1 MVKSPCEENED
12 KETHGLNP
20 TRTMFKAHEEK
31 TKRKR
36 RERDTWFKSHEDVV

>member
-1 MVKSPCEENED
+1 MKRKRREREERKE

-20 TRTMFKAHEEK
+20 MRTWFKAHKEK

-36 RERDTWFKSHEDVV
+36 RERDT